1 MTFAK
6 TVCFTALAGVCV
18 AMTPLH
24 ARASSH
30 REAPLITTMPKTD
43 GTDFY
48 MFSSYESGHSG
59 DVTLVAD
66 YQPLEDPFAGP
77 NYYTMDP
84 TAAYDININNNG
96 SALPQI
102 TFRFQF
108 TNTYKGLTVPV
119 NGKNIEVPLVNIGPI
134 TAGSGGTAA
143 SNLIETYTV
152 QEIGGR
158 GYGPQYLTN
167 VSGGSKIFTKP
178 TDNIGNKTFGDPAA
192 YETYADQYIYNVSI
206 PGCSSPGRIF
216 VGQRK
221 DPFVVNLGETFDL
234 VNISNPVG
242 SPTEAADALAGK
254 NVTAIEM
261 EVPST
266 CLLASP
272 SQPII
277 GGWTTASVPAGRFQ
291 NASMNGSYQNNGNN
305 LVQVSRLGMPLVN
318 ELVIGITDKDRF
330 NSSIPRNDT
339 QFLQYV
345 TNPSVPA
352 LIQALFPSVTAPTLF
367 PRKDLVATFLTGIK
381 GLNQPPY
388 VVPAEMLRLNTSTP
402 VTPFGSQ
409 SRLGALG
416 GDFAGY
422 PNGRRPGDDV
432 VDITLQVAM
441 GALIHAGTFGFGVP
455 SQAPSGGLPFTD
467 GALVDDTFFNTTFPY
482 LKTPLPGS
490 PNGPVPDNNGVP
502 VNGGLPPDSGS

>member
-1 MTFAK
+1 
-6 TVCFTALAGVCV
+6 
-18 AMTPLH
+18 
-24 ARASSH
+24 
-30 REAPLITTMPKTD
+30 
-43 GTDFY
+43 
-48 MFSSYESGHSG
+48 
-59 DVTLVAD
+59 
-66 YQPLEDPFAGP
+66 
-77 NYYTMDP
+77 
-84 TAAYDININNNG
+84 
-96 SALPQI
+96 
-102 TFRFQF
+102 
-108 TNTYKGLTVPV
+108 VPV

-167 VSGGSKIFTKP
+167 VSGGSKTFTKP

-192 YETYADQYIYNVSI
+192 YETYADQYIYNVNI

-266 CLLASP
+266 CLLANP
-272 SQPII
+272 SEPII

-291 NASMNGSYQNNGNN
+291 NASMNGSYQNKNGKN

-330 NSSIPRNDT
+330 NSSIPRNDA

-367 PRKDLVATFLTGIK
+367 PRTDLVATFLTGIK

-388 VVPAEMLRLNTSTP
+388 VVPAEIFGSTP
-402 VTPFGSQ
+402 VRR
-409 SRLGALG
+409 SRLSARKAVWVHLAETSPVIPT
-416 GDFAGY
+416 DAA
-422 PNGRRPGDDV
+422 RAMMSW
-432 VDITLQVAM
+432 TL
-441 GALIHAGTFGFGVP
+441 P
-455 SQAPSGGLPFTD
+455 CR
-467 GALVDDTFFNTTFPY
+467 
-482 LKTPLPGS
+482 
-490 PNGPVPDNNGVP
+490 
-502 VNGGLPPDSGS
+502 